1 MEKKINFISFGKKL
15 FGLLNVPD
23 KIPAPGVVLYHGL
36 SNSKIDCPL
45 INETTEMLIK
55 EGFFTLRFDFFGSG
69 KSPGLLKDKTWK
81 ELKQNA
87 IDAIKYF
94 SHQTGITKIG
104 LWGRSLG
111 GTFAIITGDISRV
124 ECIVLASTDVLV
136 TRTLGKERFT
146 KLKKR
151 QEELEKEGKVLP
163 GTGKFKGPLE
173 LNENFFR
180 SLKGVEQEVLEK
192 LPELKNVLVLATT
205 PDIKVP
211 IENSTTII
219 NMVQEPKKI
228 IIFENVEHD
237 YSGVQGETV
246 KEIINWFKKY
256 LYRGV

>member
-1 MEKKINFISFGKKL
+1 MEKKINFTSFGKKL

-23 KIPAPGVVLYHGL
+23 KIPAPGIVFFHGL
-36 SNSKIDCPL
+36 SNGKTDCPL
-45 INETTEMLIK
+45 ISETTEMLIN

-69 KSPGLLKDKTWK
+69 ESPGFLKDKTWG
-81 ELKQNA
+81 ELRQNA
-87 IDAIKYF
+87 IGAIKYF
-94 SHQTGITKIG
+94 SHQKGITKIG

-111 GTFAIITGDISRV
+111 GTFAILTGDISRV
-124 ECIVLASTDVLV
+124 GCIVLASPDVLV
-136 TRTLGKERFT
+136 TRTLGKEKFT

-151 QEELEKEGKVLP
+151 QEELEKEGKTLP

-180 SLKGVEQEVLEK
+180 SLREVEQEALEK

-237 YSGVQGETV
+237 YSGVQGEAV

-256 LYRGV
+256 LMTS